1 MPSQDV
7 ITFLNAIGMTW
18 PQADE
23 DVLREAEAAYRKTAG
38 DFRQAGEYFIEVAQ
52 RISGEFSGASA
63 DQFGNWVEYL
73 SSGDHPLLAAAAAQC
88 EQLAKNA
95 GDTATDVEHTK
106 WSIIGQAIAMIAI
119 QAAMAALSFFFG
131 PGVMLGLSFEY
142 AVVQEFVMNVIAA
155 LLRSIAAQAV
165 IGAGVGGAVDLV
177 IQGIQIGQGHRDA
190 IDTDLLSQATVAGAI
205 GGAIA
210 APFDLIGVGI
220 GKWIGNRIGTGV
232 KGALGKEFGHLF
244 EGATGTPVGQLG
256 KAERQAFAK
265 DFAGLVGNTRNEL
278 ANGFEKGLF
287 SKGLLGRGA
296 EGGKGSIAHA
306 FTEKTGDLFAKHLG
320 GTPVSAGGRAMTA
333 DEARAFGKEWAQA
346 YTGEVRGGAAKG
358 VGEGVET
365 GAATGLGA
373 GAGKELPLSVEEVAA
388 KHLGAEGKALFGEGV
403 PHAIRDVLGTHLE
416 GDLRYRLAG
425 LAAGTVTDGASNALS
440 DAVVNY
446 TYTGT
451 FETTG
456 GAFLGGMVMG
466 AAGRGLGE
474 YVMPPITQ
482 HAIHPAM
489 AAVGGGL
496 KAVHDQAVNPAVTA
510 LGGGLKAAKESLF
523 GSPVVNDGTAP
534 LLSDTDSIA
543 TTSTSDSVT
552 LNGSEDGK
560 EFFGK
565 DVGGDKD
572 DSGAGFPGAGKGGSA
587 DSDTFSTVSHTDT
600 VFTTHSSDDSFTGS
614 DGDAPATH
622 LTGAAGA
629 APQEQHVGTPGRN
642 AAPSANTPQTGAPHP
657 QRTASRADAGHDPVR
672 TGTTPKPGQDAAAVP
687 SPKKVTTTDSS
698 TQGKPPTTGDR
709 TSSTAATTP
718 RPPTAHAT
726 ESGGTSAPTA
736 GDHVTPAQGTGQ
748 HTPPTGAPHPTATDS
763 GTPPQATEHPTAT
776 GPGTEVLPDP
786 ATDLVDRMIRIR
798 AARHTAGVTD
808 APGGEPHGSETL
820 WEAVF
825 GADGPLAGHFGG
837 DTSPTGLPH
846 DDSGPLRPLTDGE
859 RQEWV
864 QEHLLAAQRPLPASE
879 EVLRRHL
886 DDFLTTLHADLL
898 TEFTASEE
906 AARHFTPAPTW
917 AEHPD
922 AAKRADDWRAEQRR
936 MAGAYEGE
944 LSQAQRAEAREE
956 FFTSVFDQWA
966 GDRFGGALRG
976 GGAVPTEAH
985 QLIPHQRQGRGGA
998 SPVEAERHSAVL
1010 RRLHDQVRELAA
1022 RHLTFDRHDPLSSPE
1037 NLRVHLDRAW
1047 VIEHGVEHLSTWSE
1061 AAFGTWRDGL
1071 TPEHRALL
1079 DETETGVAPSHPDD
1093 ARLLHLPQTRG
1104 ETLLT
1109 EAQHAFAQ
1117 QARALL
1123 EQLLGTGALRTDP
1136 QQLIA
1141 TLDAL
1146 SEGAFRAEALTEHL
1160 GAQAQPVG
1168 AALDTALTTLHH
1180 TLDETLQDVVHRRGA
1195 EEYAEQ
1201 TLRSATRSPEPVPR
1215 ATESDAPSPLSDGGR
1230 ERLRRRWWDAY
1241 DRDRQELYGPPG
1253 SRKRPTEGDP
1263 EQDSWYARRRAREE
1277 ELHREV
1283 ELQIAKETA
1292 AKDAVTA
1299 VERAADTWQ
1308 QSLEAVSEEIRAKLG
1323 GAFALHGQQPAS
1335 MEARRTA
1342 ARTLGDALHQR
1353 LDAWAKDKNRN
1364 PVEIGHLLE
1373 EYTRPET
1380 VRRRIALATAR
1391 AEAARAARAEA
1402 GQLAADEALPL
1413 AQDARDRFAT
1423 EHVDRVTAQF
1433 DALFTLDT
1441 VFGTARQTPSR
1452 LLTDPTATEPDGTN
1466 GTEGTENG
1474 AADTASEGPGAK
1486 DDTPEAERDAR
1497 SFHEAFAAWTDGR
1510 GSLSGQLKTR
1520 LLFEVSATDGLGSW
1534 AEGFGGAATGRAVPQ
1549 DALRRIGSRTRED
1562 WFTTFQKT
1570 WGPDDLDAA
1579 RWLAH
1584 ERAHQDRFAAATAS
1598 ASAQETGAALTHA
1611 GPHPDPD
1618 EIFGLLTEQNR
1629 TDDGTRTTEPEA
1641 RDTEPRSEEEQQALR
1656 ELHGRVARPED
1667 VLDRAR
1673 RTGLSAQEL
1682 VEQIASRRRAPDA
1695 PAHAQLLS
1703 LADALLKW
1711 PSVIVEGGVG
1721 TPETRARRD
1730 ATRLARQEVLDVLLD
1745 EGAAAAR
1752 QRAYELSER
1761 ERERAL
1767 ALLPKERQNELAT
1780 ARGGEREQE
1789 WQERR
1794 RAATWIDSEERR
1806 LTRLPGGMP
1815 QRPSGGGGSQG
1826 FGPEEAGPS
1835 SSSSGTGTVRN
1846 QEVPTADP
1854 RQLPKIT
1861 DDAGTTH
1868 DGDSDEDLHDRD
1880 SGIGDDGLVTEMPSG
1895 QRPPAHLGRSV
1906 PAPRVTEGFLHR
1918 LRHGDADRGVPA
1930 RMLPNADNRESGGF
1944 AYRPRKKGDPATRQW
1959 VPWEDANGVVK
1970 VRVRQLPPPAAAT
1983 EPSGSESATAGDH
1996 APGRGELIEFFPVR
2010 WSSDELESALER
2022 GHAHALETGETTPHH
2037 GGYLW
2042 RGIGNGVR
2050 IDGFVRDGEH
2060 VWARPSPHA
2069 LQPTGRWDAR
2079 DAAAH
2084 SASTRV
2090 WLSPH
2095 RDVPG
2100 DIRYVLSPD
2109 GELGMELTVTVS
2121 RPPAESGIDDAQ
2133 YRSAVQKL
2141 REHLHAVHHTVTGT
2155 ELPLTFT
2162 VDEAPPGTGTDTGL
2176 HAFFRQEDGV
2186 DLDAVAYHLFR
2197 MEPSAVEI
2205 DENLRFLRRKSPVPA
2220 REDQWRT
2227 LREGLRDRAVQRWKA
2242 AGIAALGRDKEFSA
2256 LAGAS
2261 HEAADHAGAP
2271 GTDGPQEPGTPGD
2284 GGGSG
2289 PGNGGPGTGGSSAP
2303 GAVPHPP
2310 ASAAGHANEVLHSS
2324 ATAATPV
2331 PPAPSAT
2338 AATFPGPE
2346 VPFPLSQELEP
2357 RPTQD
2362 EWARGDRTRSGD
2374 ARRQLRTHLA
2384 TWEQSRQPETART
2397 LSPRLPGE
2405 GYVSY
2410 WKRKQQLDA
2419 FLDAHSTL
2427 IDGWDGPHRDTAVAR
2442 FLAEQVTPWTV
2453 EETGPSGDTATPP
2466 PVPALRELRRSEAGP
2481 EQLLDHLKRTAEP
2494 ELARTLLGI
2503 APSQDSLLDFRTEQ
2517 AVKRARQFLRLVG
2530 PPTDEDAGRALPV
2543 DALLTAMLLE
2553 DAAVRI
2559 DDNFMRLPVEEVF
2572 SPLSDVFGGR
2582 EAVRKALE
2590 ALDVRG
2596 VFDAYFR
2603 GAAGPQDVFQHLVS
2617 VESRLSGWDDDNIP
2631 TALSDNLADRLRD
2644 LFHELHQFFQAY
2656 ASVPYAD
2663 GELTPGAAVHTA
2675 GPEFAYTRHT
2685 NGNRSLART
2694 NDVVGLFRYE
2704 GVHQERYE
2712 ELARLFATRDQ
2723 IRQEYQALKGE
2734 QILEQRWRQGWLL
2747 ADDPLTRLTRDDV
2760 LDEYD
2765 YRRLYLRMGDQQR
2778 GTADR
2783 LGQGIATPGAG
2794 IALTAVA
2801 QLAIK
2806 ALPNDFRKLLA
2817 ERDLDA
2823 VATASV
2829 AAAGMRLLPTRTGP
2843 VTRLVS
2849 VPQMP
2854 FHIGEELNL
2863 EFDTAI
2869 PAQDPAPGQH
2879 GPGQSAQNLPGNME
2893 ITFEGFDTIDT
2904 SALFPGGV
2912 TGPVLFRPGT
2922 RGVIVSAERAP
2933 DLDRMV
2939 TPEGGG
2945 QAVCHPGIRVKAVPL
2960 VAALPPLQVHAPS
2973 VAFWRWMTSLGPIV
2987 AQRFELRR
2995 FELGDGS
3002 RLSRLAIRARLTRHE
3017 GVTPQDAER
3026 KKGQS
3031 AYALKLYHNVGH
3043 RFPNG
3048 DLVHFAVE
3056 FVGEKAVAHHQVH
3069 LHPGSGRE
3077 NKTTWFANTRTEVI
3091 AHEWGHD
3098 FGAADWYR
3106 DIRIRPTDEDG
3117 SLMSTTFVD
3126 KWDRVPSSEL
3136 PSAIHRTAPNLRWSS
3151 YDLAMLWASC
3161 VRAELAQARRTGE
3174 HTSSGWSDSLTS
3186 SLTREGVVPTEAL
3199 LLSPEEVKAAVGDTP
3214 GSGPSAPGGGTVPLE
3229 VRHKV
3234 LWGDPDANR
3243 PGRLAPRNHSTF
3255 RARPRRVAGSMRP
3268 NHTYLATFRS
3278 RPSGVRDHVAHHRA
3292 AGDLLGPSA
3301 KPDEQPEESY
3311 VTVLMFPDTMTEDEV
3326 VHTARQAY
3334 LDWRRRGGTPDTTTD
3349 ETEFDGIYHGLRIRG
3364 VVDATGTILDFV
3376 PHEDQTDPGTGR
3388 PLQAPLFRSELP
3400 AALPHDMP
3408 RITPTLEKFVLY
3420 GDRGKG
3426 LGGHHF
3432 FHASVPIAK
3441 GIWYGEPSAGNQ
3453 NGTVHTVV
3461 RFLKATIR
3469 PATEKADAALW
3480 HLAADADRSG
3490 RHLLFPRDWGAD
3502 TLWNAVQDAHT
3513 RALDSGRFLWQM
3525 GQLDRPHAGY
3535 LWMGESNGVRIQGYT
3550 LEGRHVWVR
3559 PAPHQPR
3566 LTWES
3571 RGSEENVYAERQRL
3585 TVPLQ
3590 DGKTLD
3596 FSVSHVALHDGDLAL
3611 LFEAALP
3618 VPESLPESY
3627 RRAAE
3632 LVQQVQATVD
3642 RTYNKERRADGY
3654 PLIRFEIVM
3663 DGRPGDLS
3671 DETFRKLRGLL
3682 EEQHQPER
3690 NAERLL
3696 GFALTGP
3703 NIGTLLA
3710 AALQQTP
3717 MPDPAEP
3724 GGWRSDDDREA
3735 VVTALFNRSVESLTT
3750 DPQVARLLDAYPADK
3765 EAPHATRHDT
3775 VTYLLAQRRHTFS
3788 PHAWDKT
3795 EADLKDLPA
3804 GLTADDA
3811 RLLAFRV
3818 AHRDRA
3824 RNATPEYHT
3833 DEVPGHDNL
3842 SIKVQRDTAGIIRDF
3857 WIGEDGAETSAPAAA
3872 ASHGDGTDGDIEM
3885 SDQQTAQGGADI
3897 FEVLSGGPST
3907 PDAGSDPSPV
3917 AEDSGPEATD
3927 PVDQETTAMDLDS
3940 PEPPDGDVAP
3950 HRTKR
3955 RRYEDGT

>member
-1 MPSQDV
+1 MALMPSQDV
-7 ITFLNAIGMTW
+7 IDFLNAIGMKW

-52 RISGEFSGASA
+52 RINGEFSGASA

-73 SSGDHPLLAAAAAQC
+73 SSGDHPILAAAAAQC
-88 EQLAKNA
+88 EQLATNA

-142 AVVQEFVMNVIAA
+142 AMVQEFIMNAIAA

-205 GGAIA
+205 GGAVA

-244 EGATGTPVGQLG
+244 EGATVTPVGRLG

-265 DFAGLVGNTRNEL
+265 DFAGLVGNTQNEL
-278 ANGFEKGLF
+278 ANGFGKGLF
-287 SKGLLGRGA
+287 SKGPLGRGT

-346 YTGEVRGGAAKG
+346 YIGEVRGGAAKG
-358 VGEGVET
+358 VGKGVEP

-373 GAGKELPLSVEEVAA
+373 GAGKELPLSAEEVAA

-403 PHAIRDVLGTHLE
+403 PQAIRDVLGTHLE

-425 LAAGTVTDGASNALS
+425 LAAGTMTDGANNALS

-446 TYTGT
+446 TYNGT

-456 GAFLGGMVMG
+456 GAFLGGMVTG

-496 KAVHDQAVNPAVTA
+496 KAVHDQVVNPAVTA
-510 LGGGLKAAKESLF
+510 VGGGLKAAKESLF
-523 GSPVVNDGTAP
+523 GSPVVNDETAP
-534 LLSDTDSIA
+534 LLSDTGSIA

-552 LNGSEDGK
+552 LTGAEDGK

-565 DVGGDKD
+565 DSGGDKD
-572 DSGAGFPGAGKGGSA
+572 DSGAGFPGAGTGGSA

-600 VFTTHSSDDSFTGS
+600 VFTTHSSDDGFTGP
-614 DGDAPATH
+614 DGDTPATH

-629 APQEQHVGTPGRN
+629 PPSEQHVGAPGRS
-642 AAPSANTPQTGAPHP
+642 AAPSANTPQSGAPHP
-657 QRTASRADAGHDPVR
+657 QRTASQADAGHDPVR
-672 TGTTPKPGQDAAAVP
+672 TGATPRPGQDAAAVP
-687 SPKKVTTTDSS
+687 SPKKVATTGSS
-698 TQGKPPTTGDR
+698 TQGKPPTTGDH
-709 TSSTAATTP
+709 TPPTAATTP
-718 RPPTAHAT
+718 QPPTAHAT
-726 ESGGTSAPTA
+726 ESGTSAPTA
-736 GDHVTPAQGTGQ
+736 GNNVTPAQGTAQ
-748 HTPPTGAPHPTATDS
+748 HTPSTRVPHPVTTDS
-763 GTPPQATEHPTAT
+763 GTPLPATGHPTAT

-808 APGGEPHGSETL
+808 APGGEPHGSGTL

-864 QEHLLAAQRPLPASE
+864 QEQLLAAQRPLPAPE

-886 DDFLTTLHADLL
+886 DDFLTTLHSDLL

-917 AEHPD
+917 AEHSD
-922 AAKRADDWRAEQRR
+922 AAKRAGDWRAEQRR

-944 LSQAQRAEAREE
+944 LSQAQRAEARAE

-966 GDRFGGALRG
+966 GDRFGSARSG
-976 GGAVPTEAH
+976 GGAVPTDAH
-985 QLIPHQRQGRGGA
+985 RLIPHQRQGRGGA
-998 SPVEAERHSAVL
+998 SQAEAEQHSAVL

-1022 RHLTFDRHDPLSSPE
+1022 RHLTLDRHDPLSSPE
-1037 NLRVHLDRAW
+1037 NLRAHLDRAW

-1061 AAFGTWRDGL
+1061 AAFGNWRDGL
-1071 TPEHRALL
+1071 TPESRALL
-1079 DETETGVAPSHPDD
+1079 DETETGAATSHPDD
-1093 ARLLHLPQTRG
+1093 AHLLHLPQTRG

-1109 EAQHAFAQ
+1109 EAQHAFEQ

-1123 EQLLGTGALRTDP
+1123 EQLLGTGPLRTGP

-1146 SEGAFRAEALTEHL
+1146 SEGAFRAEVLTEHL
-1160 GAQAQPVG
+1160 GAQAEPVG

-1180 TLDETLQDVVHRRGA
+1180 TLDETLRDAVHRRGA
-1195 EEYAEQ
+1195 EEYVER
-1201 TLRSATRSPEPVPR
+1201 TLRSVTRSAGPVAR
-1215 ATESDAPSPLSDGGR
+1215 ETESDAPSPLSDGGR

-1263 EQDSWYARRRAREE
+1263 EQDSWYARRRAREV

-1299 VERAADTWQ
+1299 VEQAADTWQ
-1308 QSLEAVSEEIRAKLG
+1308 QALEVVPEEIKAKFG

-1342 ARTLGDALHQR
+1342 ARTLGAALHQR
-1353 LDAWAKDKNRN
+1353 LDAWAQDKNRD
-1364 PVEIGHLLE
+1364 PAEIGHLLE

-1402 GQLAADEALPL
+1402 EQLAADEAEYL
-1413 AQDARDRFAT
+1413 APDARDRFVT

-1433 DALFTLDT
+1433 DALFTPDT

-1452 LLTDPTATEPDGTN
+1452 LLTDPTAAGPDGPDGPDGTN
-1466 GTEGTENG
+1466 GTNGTTGTESG

-1486 DDTPEAERDAR
+1486 YGTAGTEHGAPEAERDAR
-1497 SFHEAFAAWTDGR
+1497 SFHEAFAAWTDGH
-1510 GSLSGQLKTR
+1510 GSLSGELKTR
-1520 LLFEVSATDGLGSW
+1520 LLFEVSATDGLGAW
-1534 AEGFGGAATGRAVPQ
+1534 ADGFGGAAAGRAVPQ
-1549 DALRRIGSRTRED
+1549 DELRHIGSRTRED
-1562 WFTTFQKT
+1562 WFTTFRKT

-1584 ERAHQDRFAAATAS
+1584 ERAHKDRFGVAT

-1629 TDDGTRTTEPEA
+1629 TDDGTRTTEPGA
-1641 RDTEPRSEEEQQALR
+1641 RDTEPRSEEEQEALR
-1656 ELHGRVARPED
+1656 ELHGQVARPGE

-1673 RTGLSAQEL
+1673 RTGMSAQEL
-1682 VEQIASRRRAPDA
+1682 VEQIMSRRRAPDD

-1711 PSVIVEGGVG
+1711 PPVIVEGGVG
-1721 TPETRARRD
+1721 TPETRARRE
-1730 ATRLARQEVLDVLLD
+1730 ATRLARQEVLDALLD
-1745 EGAAAAR
+1745 EGAEAAR

-1767 ALLPKERQNELAT
+1767 ALLPKERQDELAT
-1780 ARGGEREQE
+1780 ARGGETEQE
-1789 WQERR
+1789 QQERR
-1794 RAATWIDSEERR
+1794 RAATWIDSEGRR
-1806 LTRLPGGMP
+1806 LTRVPGGMS

-1826 FGPEEAGPS
+1826 PGPGEAGPS
-1835 SSSSGTGTVRN
+1835 SS
-1846 QEVPTADP
+1846 
-1854 RQLPKIT
+1854 
-1861 DDAGTTH
+1861 
-1868 DGDSDEDLHDRD
+1868 
-1880 SGIGDDGLVTEMPSG
+1880 
-1895 QRPPAHLGRSV
+1895 RSAPV
-1906 PAPRVTEGFLHR
+1906 PRVTEGFLHR
-1918 LRHGDADRGVPA
+1918 LRHGDAARGVPA
-1930 RMLPNADNRESGGF
+1930 RTLPNADDRDSGGF
-1944 AYRPRKKGDPATRQW
+1944 AYQPRKKGDPATRQW

-1970 VRVRQLPPPAAAT
+1970 VRVRQLPPPAAAA
-1983 EPSGSESATAGDH
+1983 EPSGSESAPVGEH
-1996 APGRGELIEFFPVR
+1996 APDRGELIEFFPVR
-2010 WSSDELESALER
+2010 WSSEELESALER
-2022 GHAHALETGETTPHH
+2022 GHAHALETGEVTPHH

-2060 VWARPSPHA
+2060 VWARPSRHA

-2079 DAAAH
+2079 NAAAN
-2084 SASTRV
+2084 SAPTRV

-2100 DIRYVLSPD
+2100 AIRYVLSPD
-2109 GELGMELTVTVS
+2109 GDLGMELSVTVP

-2141 REHLHAVHHTVTGT
+2141 REHLHEVHHTVTGT

-2162 VDEAPPGTGTDTGL
+2162 VDEALPGTGTDTSL
-2176 HAFFRQEDGV
+2176 HAFFRQENGV
-2186 DLDAVAYHLFR
+2186 DLDDVAYHLFR
-2197 MEPSAVEI
+2197 MEPSAVQI
-2205 DENLRFLRRKSPVPA
+2205 DENLRFLRRKAPVPT
-2220 REDQWRT
+2220 REDQWHT
-2227 LREGLRDRAVQRWKA
+2227 LRQGLRDRAVQRWKA

-2256 LAGAS
+2256 LADAS
-2261 HEAADHAGAP
+2261 HETAGHAGAP
-2271 GTDGPQEPGTPGD
+2271 GTDGPQEPGTPG
-2284 GGGSG
+2284 GGSG
-2289 PGNGGPGTGGSSAP
+2289 PGNGGPGTGGSPAP
-2303 GAVPHPP
+2303 GAAPHRP
-2310 ASAAGHANEVLHSS
+2310 ASAAGHANETLRSS
-2324 ATAATPV
+2324 ATAATPA
-2331 PPAPSAT
+2331 PPAQSAT

-2357 RPTQD
+2357 RPTPD
-2362 EWARGDRTRSGD
+2362 EWAQGDLTRSHD

-2405 GYVSY
+2405 GHVSY

-2419 FLDAHSTL
+2419 FLDAHSAL

-2453 EETGPSGDTATPP
+2453 KGTGPSGKKATPP
-2466 PVPALRELRRSEAGP
+2466 PVPALRELRRSGAGP
-2481 EQLLDHLKRTAEP
+2481 EQLLDHLQRTADP

-2503 APSQDSLLDFRTEQ
+2503 AYSQDSLLEFRTEQ

-2530 PPTDEDAGRALPV
+2530 PPTGEDAGRALPV
-2543 DALLTAMLLE
+2543 DALLTATLLE
-2553 DAAVRI
+2553 DAEVRI
-2559 DDNFMRLPVEEVF
+2559 DDNFERLPVEEVF
-2572 SPLSDVFGGR
+2572 SSLSDVFGGK
-2582 EAVRKALE
+2582 EAVRTALE
-2590 ALDVRG
+2590 ALDARR

-2617 VESRLSGWDDDNIP
+2617 VESRLSGRDDDNIP
-2631 TALSDNLADRLRD
+2631 TALPDTLADRLRD

-2663 GELTPGAAVHTA
+2663 GELTPDAAVHTA
-2675 GPEFAYTRHT
+2675 GPEFASTWYA

-2694 NDVVGLFRYE
+2694 HDVVGLFRYE

-2723 IRQEYQALKGE
+2723 IRQGYQALKGE

-2760 LDEYD
+2760 LDAYD
-2765 YRRLYLRMGDQQR
+2765 YRRLYLRMGDPQR

-2783 LGQGIATPGAG
+2783 LGQGTAAPGAG
-2794 IALTAVA
+2794 VALTAVA
-2801 QLAIK
+2801 QLAVK
-2806 ALPNDFRKLLA
+2806 ALPHDFRELLA

-2843 VTRLVS
+2843 VKRLMS
-2849 VPQMP
+2849 VRQMP
-2854 FHIGEELNL
+2854 FHVGEELNL
-2863 EFDTAI
+2863 EFDTAV

-2879 GPGQSAQNLPGNME
+2879 GPGQSAHSPSGNME
-2893 ITFEGFDTIDT
+2893 VTFEGFDTVDT
-2904 SALFPGGV
+2904 SALFREGV

-2922 RGVIVSAERAP
+2922 RGVIVSSERAP
-2933 DLDRMV
+2933 DLDRTV

-2945 QAVCHPGIRVKAVPL
+2945 QVVFYPGIRFKAVPL

-2973 VAFWRWMTSLGPIV
+2973 VTFWRWMTSLGPIV

-3017 GVTPQDAER
+3017 GVTPQEAER
-3026 KKGQS
+3026 KKDQS
-3031 AYALKLYHNVGH
+3031 AVALMLYHNVGH

-3048 DLVHFAVE
+3048 DLVHFTVE

-3069 LHPGSGRE
+3069 LYPGSGRE
-3077 NKTTWFANTRTEVI
+3077 NNTTWFANTRTDVI

-3106 DIRIRPTDEDG
+3106 DTRIRPTDEDG
-3117 SLMSTTFVD
+3117 SLMSSTFVD

-3136 PSAIHRTAPNLRWSS
+3136 PSAIHRTTPNLRWSS

-3174 HTSSGWSDSLTS
+3174 EHPSSGWSDSLTGF
-3186 SLTREGVVPTEAL
+3186 LTRGVVPTEAL
-3199 LLSPEEVKAAVGDTP
+3199 LLSPEEVNAAVGDTP

-3278 RPSGVRDHVAHHRA
+3278 RPSGAKDHVAHHSA
-3292 AGDLLGPSA
+3292 AGDLLSPSA
-3301 KPDEQPEESY
+3301 KPEEQPEESD

-3364 VVDATGTILDFV
+3364 VVDATGTLLDFV

-3388 PLQAPLFRSELP
+3388 PLQAPLFRDELP
-3400 AALPHDMP
+3400 ASLPHDMP

-3426 LGGHHF
+3426 VGGHHF
-3432 FHASVPIAK
+3432 FHDTIPMAK
-3441 GIWYGEPSAGNQ
+3441 GIWYEEPSAGNQ
-3453 NGTVHTVV
+3453 NGTVFTVV

-3469 PATEKADAALW
+3469 PATEKADATPW
-3480 HLAADADRSG
+3480 HPAADADRSG
-3490 RHLLFPRDWGAD
+3490 RHLLFPRDWDAD

-3535 LWMGESNGVRIQGYT
+3535 LWTGESNGVRIQGYT

-3571 RGSEENVYAERQRL
+3571 RGSEENVCAERQPL
-3585 TVPLQ
+3585 TLPLQ
-3590 DGKTLD
+3590 DGTTLD

-3618 VPESLPESY
+3618 VPESLPGSY
-3627 RRAAE
+3627 SRSVAE
-3632 LVQQVQATVD
+3632 LVQQAQATVD
-3642 RTYNKERRADGY
+3642 RTYNQERRGDGY
-3654 PLIRFEIVM
+3654 PLIRFKIVM
-3663 DGRPGDLS
+3663 AGRPGDLQ
-3671 DETFRKLRGLL
+3671 DETFWKLRGLL
-3682 EEQHQPER
+3682 EEQHQPEQ

-3696 GFALTGP
+3696 GFALTRP
-3703 NIGTLLA
+3703 SIGALLA

-3717 MPDPAEP
+3717 MPDPAQP

-3735 VVTALFNRSVESLTT
+3735 VVEALFNRSVESLTT
-3750 DPQVARLLDAYPADK
+3750 DPQVALLLDAYPADK

-3775 VTYLLAQRRHTFS
+3775 VTYLLAQRRHKFS
-3788 PHAWDKT
+3788 THAWDKT

-3818 AHRDRA
+3818 ARRGRA
-3824 RNATPEYHT
+3824 WNTTPEYHT
-3833 DEVPGHDNL
+3833 DEVPGHDDL
-3842 SIKVQRDTAGIIRDF
+3842 SIKVQVDTAGIVRDF
-3857 WIGEDGAETSAPAAA
+3857 WIEKDGAEPSSPAAA
-3872 ASHGDGTDGDIEM
+3872 ASHGDGADADIEM
-3885 SDQQTAQGGADI
+3885 SDRGTGQGGADI

-3907 PDAGSDPSPV
+3907 PDAGSEPSPV
-3917 AEDSGPEATD
+3917 GGDSGPGATD
-3927 PVDQETTAMDLDS
+3927 PVDQETTDMDLDS
-3940 PEPPDGDVAP
+3940 PEPPDGDVTP

-3955 RRYEDGT
+3955 RRYEDGP